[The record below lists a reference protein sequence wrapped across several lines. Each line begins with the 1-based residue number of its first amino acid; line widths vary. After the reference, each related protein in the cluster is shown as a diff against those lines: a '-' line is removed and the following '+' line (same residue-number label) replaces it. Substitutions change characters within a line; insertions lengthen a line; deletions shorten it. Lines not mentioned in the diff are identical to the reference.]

1 MLSRDLVFPERC
13 VLCIVLRK
21 LTFTYLYLSKNIR
34 SKVLRTV
41 YVEEDIESGDHSTT
55 AFCGKVDQS
64 RKFFFV
70 FKWRFSNL
78 CFLPTSF
85 SKCLCM
91 YVICM
96 HNCNLFDFYADH
108 SVGWHFVLLTV
119 LFALQKLLS
128 FLRSHVLIL
137 VCALLVFYSG
147 SCILC

>member
-1 MLSRDLVFPERC
+1 MC
-13 VLCIVLRK
+13 VVYSFKEANFYILIPVRKSKIKSIEDSLCWRGYRVRGSLHHCF
-21 LTFTYLYLSKNIR
+21 LW
-34 SKVLRTV
+34 
-41 YVEEDIESGDHSTT
+41 ESWPV
-55 AFCGKVDQS
+55 KEI
-64 RKFFFV
+64 FFV

-78 CFLPTSF
+78 YFLPTSF

-108 SVGWHFVLLTV
+108 SVGRHFVLLTV